1 MIVKSINGK
10 WAADQY
16 LVKIS
21 HKSKNGV
28 CCDENNMASEVEG
41 ISCNKDKGKKR
52 VLDDVILR

>member
-1 MIVKSINGK
+1 MSC
-10 WAADQY
+10 WQY

-21 HKSKNGV
+21 HKSKNGA
-28 CCDENNMASEVEG
+28 CCDENNMASEVEA